1 MEQPGGRDLQVAHRL
16 ADIADRITTRAFRQ
30 GQALPHDVKD
40 DGSPVT
46 IYDFD
51 VERAIATELV
61 RTWPMDAVLGE
72 EIGARGRASRRWVID
87 GIEGTIRFV
96 HGDPRWSTMI
106 ALMEGDWPV
115 VGISTGPAQGLRW
128 WASCD
133 SAAHAAPFSPQGLGR
148 ARRVRVSANAD
159 WATATVTSIP
169 ARDRLSDE
177 EAATL
182 RRVLGRG
189 RYVPPSTHG
198 AKMVASG
205 RVDACLQ
212 LRGAL
217 WDYAALALI
226 VEQAGGRVTSMREP
240 HRLDHGGPMLY
251 ANGRLPLAA

>member
-16 ADIADRITTRAFRQ
+16 ADIADRITTKAFRR
-30 GQALPHDVKD
+30 GRTLPHDVKG

-46 IYDFD
+46 TYDFD
-51 VERAIATELV
+51 VERAIATEIA
-61 RTWPMDAVLGE
+61 RSRPKDAMLGE

-87 GIEGTIRFV
+87 GIDGTIRFV

-115 VGISTGPAQGLRW
+115 LGISTGPAQGRRW

-133 SAAHAAPFSPQGLGR
+133 SAAHAAPLGPRGLGK
-148 ARRVRVSANAD
+148 ARRVRVSTNAD

-169 ARDRLSDE
+169 ARDRLNAE
-177 EAATL
+177 EVATL

-226 VEQAGGRVTSMREP
+226 VEQAGGRVTSLKEP

-251 ANGRLPLAA
+251 ANGRLPLPA